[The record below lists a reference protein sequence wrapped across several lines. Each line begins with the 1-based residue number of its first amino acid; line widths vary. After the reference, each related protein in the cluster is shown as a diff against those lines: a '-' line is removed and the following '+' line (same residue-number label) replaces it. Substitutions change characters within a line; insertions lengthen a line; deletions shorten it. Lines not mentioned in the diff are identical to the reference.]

1 MASVS
6 IVKLLNNKILL
17 FVSLLLVSI
26 FLSFLWVTIN
36 QIRITIK
43 MREWGEDRVQINIEE
58 VESDDKKEIKSDK
71 PHSNQISIIELQ

>member
-6 IVKLLNNKILL
+6 IMKLLNNKILL

-36 QIRITIK
+36 QIRINIK
-43 MREWGEDRVQINIEE
+43 MREWGEEGVQINIEE
-58 VESDDKKEIKSDK
+58 VESDDDKRIKSDK